1 MTMLKLLSDWHC
13 VDAAISCDRFGRLVE
28 TAAGFGSKVTYA
40 YDSKGR
46 LARQTVDCTPIDY
59 VYTKYGQLAGKY
71 LGGKANPESS
81 VEYEYSKAGKLVAR
95 TANGARHTYE
105 YDGRGQLLAVKNAD
119 GSDAERYAYDKAG
132 NMVRKTV
139 GGKTTTFT
147 FDRANQLV
155 SSARRGLSPSA
166 QS

>member
-1 MTMLKLLSDWHC
+1 MRVRPHWWGREWWSVQDY
-13 VDAAISCDRFGRLVE
+13 AIICGMRQPRNFATDR
-28 TAAGFGSKVTYA
+28 
-40 YDSKGR
+40 
-46 LARQTVDCTPIDY
+46 CCH
-59 VYTKYGQLAGKY
+59 
-71 LGGKANPESS
+71 
-81 VEYEYSKAGKLVAR
+81 LVAR
-95 TANGARHTYE
+95 TANGVRHTYE
-105 YDGRGQLLAVKNAD
+105 YDGRGQLLAVKSAD

-166 QS
+166 LTGCMHHWQAKFVKE